1 MFIFVKTT
9 RSPASSSR
17 LSSTGVI
24 AWHGPHQGAQKSTT
38 TGTSARRTC
47 SSNVS
52 SVTSSTRSKRSQ
64 PKGRDLPYGFEHDRL
79 AHLRAAHLS
88 VDENDRYLDD
98 AEPSPQRSVGG
109 LDLEC
114 VALGVDRVEV
124 DPLENPAVVA
134 LETAGQVT
142 HAHPEE

>member
-38 TGTSARRTC
+38 TGTSARSTC

-64 PKGRDLPYGFEHDRL
+64 PQCRDLPYGFHPNRL
-79 AHLRAAHLS
+79 SHLRAAHLS
-88 VDENDRYLDD
+88 VDEDDRYLDD
-98 AEPSPQRSVGG
+98 AEPSPQCPVGG

-114 VALGVDRVEV
+114 VALRVDRVEV
-124 DPLENPAVVA
+124 DRLENHAAVA
-134 LETAGQVT
+134 LEAAGQVT
-142 HAHPEE
+142 HADA

>member
-38 TGTSARRTC
+38 TGISAPSPC

-52 SVTSSTRSKRSQ
+52 SVTSSTRPKRSQ
-64 PKGRDLPYGFEHDRL
+64 PQRRDLPNGFEHNRL
-79 AHLRAAHLS
+79 AHLRPAHLS
-88 VDENDRYLDD
+88 VNEDDRYLDD
-98 AEPSPQRSVGG
+98 AEPSP
-109 LDLEC
+109 
-114 VALGVDRVEV
+114 
-124 DPLENPAVVA
+124 
-134 LETAGQVT
+134 
-142 HAHPEE
+142 